1 MDYAQQIGMED
12 SRALGAGAA
21 KASAQGDRVRAA
33 GAAAR
38 RLGDRDGV
46 FFVPS
51 RTRGAALLLV
61 MWLIALL
68 TALIGAFALSARTE
82 NLQGRVQV
90 HGLVAQN
97 AARAGVE
104 YALTRV
110 GSSDQ
115 KLQWLPDGRPNR
127 WRYGEAQLEIKIVD
141 ENGKVD
147 LNQGDMQLLTGLLQS
162 AGKLEQSEAA
172 RLAGAIIDWR
182 DADTLTQ
189 PAGGAEDADYS
200 SAGRP
205 YGAKDAEFESVAE
218 LEQVLGF
225 TPELYARIEPLVTV
239 YSGRTRPEQAFAAKE
254 VLDAMGLNGADLVR
268 QRERN
273 QPGSQL
279 QGAGADGVGGGLV
292 GERSGTY
299 SIESR
304 ARLTDGRESVLR
316 VVVRAGGGAV
326 PGMPYTPLRWEEGAS
341 TR

>member
-1 MDYAQQIGMED
+1 METGM
-12 SRALGAGAA
+12 
-21 KASAQGDRVRAA
+21 GDRETTKRLRGV
-33 GAAAR
+33 GMVAR
-38 RLGDRDGV
+38 PRVDRDVAFAG
-46 FFVPS
+46 PS

-61 MWLIALL
+61 MWLVALL
-68 TALIGAFALSARTE
+68 TALIGAFALTARTE

-90 HGLVAQN
+90 RGLVAHN

-110 GSSDQ
+110 AMSDQ

-127 WRYGEAQLEIKIVD
+127 WRYGDAQLEIKIVD

-147 LNQGDMQLLTGLLQS
+147 LNQADAQLLTALLQ
-162 AGKLEQSEAA
+162 ATGKMEQSEAA

-189 PAGGAEDADYS
+189 PAGGAEDADYA

-218 LEQVLGF
+218 LQQVLGIS
-225 TPELYARIEPLVTV
+225 PELYARIEPLVTV

-279 QGAGADGVGGGLV
+279 QGAGAGGVGGGLV